1 MRERI
6 SRGKCVSGERWVYG
20 YYEMLSYDWGRAVH
34 IIHTN
39 GWNAEEVNP
48 VTVGDYI
55 GMRDK
60 KGTRIFEGDIVK
72 GTNGTVFEVFFN
84 KDRLQYQ
91 GRFYYN
97 NGTDFKI
104 AEREISY
111 FGDKMEVIC
120 NGYDNPDP
128 ELRMGN
134 YKKRR

>member
-1 MRERI
+1 MREI
-6 SRGKCVSGERWVYG
+6 LFRGKCVSDKRWVYG
-20 YYEMLSYDWGRAVH
+20 YYEVVSYGWGRDVH

-48 VTVGDYI
+48 ATVGEYI

-72 GTNGTVFEVFFN
+72 GANDTVFEVLFN
-84 KDRLQYQ
+84 KDYLQYQ

-104 AEREISY
+104 AEGEISY
-111 FGDKMEVIC
+111 FGDKIEVIG
-120 NGYDNPDP
+120 NEHDNPDP
-128 ELRMGN
+128 ELRMGS